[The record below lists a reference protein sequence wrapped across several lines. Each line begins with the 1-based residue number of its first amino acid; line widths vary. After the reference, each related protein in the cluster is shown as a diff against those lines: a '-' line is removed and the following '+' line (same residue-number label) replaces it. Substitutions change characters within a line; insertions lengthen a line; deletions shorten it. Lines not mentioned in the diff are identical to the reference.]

1 MLQVVKKFQLS
12 SGSLKSLGCFNGIN
26 KSQLPVQYYDQKN
39 AWMTGEILS
48 EILAK
53 INLQLMA
60 KSRFI
65 ALLLD
70 NAGCHPHDIEGKY
83 SNIKVIWLPANIMSK
98 LQPLDLGIIQNFKT
112 YYRKLLLKY
121 VLSKIDTCDAGSDV
135 AKSVNVLLAIRWI
148 AQAWNS
154 VQESTICKC
163 FHKAGILSD
172 DGNVVSRI
180 EGDPFEDLDSCQ
192 ELQGL
197 VGKVMQGER
206 CSAEE
211 YISGDDDLHFCF
223 DVSNDQ

>member
-1 MLQVVKKFQLS
+1 M
-12 SGSLKSLGCFNGIN
+12 
-26 KSQLPVQYYDQKN
+26 QYYDQKN

-53 INLQLMA
+53 INRQLMA

-65 ALLLD
+65 ALILD

-83 SNIKVIWLPANIMSK
+83 SNIKVIWLPANTTSK

-121 VLSKIDTCDAGSDV
+121 VLSKIDECDTGSEV

-148 AQAWNS
+148 APAWNS

-172 DGNVVSRI
+172 DGNIVSRI
-180 EGDPFEDLDSCQ
+180 EGEPFEDLDSCQ

-197 VGKVMQGER
+197 VDEVMPGER

-211 YISGDDDLHFCF
+211 
-223 DVSNDQ
+223 